1 MTEQIYHLDNHGQLD
16 PMAEEPF
23 ALEDDLQVLIASY
36 PKLLSGEQINP
47 NDPRRW
53 LLIQREQGIAD
64 TEDGNYR
71 WALDHLL
78 IDQDAMPT
86 LVETKRSNNTEI
98 RRSIVGQMLD
108 YAAFARRTWKVD
120 DIRRAFEEAEN
131 DSGRNPN
138 DSLFEI
144 LQSENEPDVDD
155 FWQRVETNLRA
166 ARMRLLFVADDIPDE
181 LAHVVEFLNEQMPG
195 VEVLA
200 VEIKQFLGET
210 GKTLVPR
217 VIGRT
222 AAIPDKASTGS
233 RKKMNRDEFF
243 AQMPSPQVRQ
253 AAKRLMDVAEISGG
267 IISFGS
273 SGISIRCRCQVW
285 KRALTLA
292 WIYPDPNRG
301 WSLTRQF
308 TFGTNNWDMGEYPD
322 ELREILKSWTDQFK
336 DDAFTSDVSDMDT
349 NTAWMITYG
358 DAVTNIDV
366 LEERLKNVL
375 TSLKRLKP
383 EQE

>member
-1 MTEQIYHLDNHGQLD
+1 
-16 PMAEEPF
+16 
-23 ALEDDLQVLIASY
+23 
-36 PKLLSGEQINP
+36 
-47 NDPRRW
+47 
-53 LLIQREQGIAD
+53 
-64 TEDGNYR
+64 
-71 WALDHLL
+71 
-78 IDQDAMPT
+78 MPT

-98 RRSIVGQMLD
+98 RRSVVGQMLD

-195 VEVLA
+195 IEVLA

-222 AAIPDKASTGS
+222 AAVPDKASTGS
-233 RKKMNRDEFF
+233 RKKMNRDDFF
-243 AQMPSPQVRQ
+243 AQMPSAQVQQ
-253 AAKRLMDVAEISGG
+253 AAKRLMDVAETNGG
-267 IISFGS
+267 IISFGG
-273 SGISIRCRCQVW
+273 SGISIRYRCRAW
-285 KRALTLA
+285 RTPLTLV
-292 WIYPDPNRG
+292 WIYPDANSG
-301 WSLTRQF
+301 WMRTSQF
-308 TFGTNNWDMGEYPD
+308 TFGTNTWDMENYAD
-322 ELREILKSWTDQFK
+322 ELRDILKNWADQFE
-336 DDAFTSDVSDMDT
+336 DDAFTSDASQEGQ
-349 NTAWMITYG
+349 NQAWMITYK
-358 DAVTNIDV
+358 DAATNIDV
-366 LEERLKNVL
+366 LAERLTSVL
-375 TSLKRLKP
+375 SRLQRLEP
-383 EQE
+383 LQD

>member
-1 MTEQIYHLDNHGQLD
+1 MV
-16 PMAEEPF
+16 EEPF
-23 ALEDDLQVLIASY
+23 ALEDILQELIADH

-120 DIRRAFEEAEN
+120 NIRREFEEAEN
-131 DSGRNPN
+131 GAGRSSNEALLN
-138 DSLFEI
+138 L
-144 LQSENEPDVDD
+144 LQSESEPDVDD

-195 VEVLA
+195 IEVLA
-200 VEIKQFLGET
+200 VEIKQFKGET

-222 AAIPDKASTGS
+222 AAIPDKSSTSS
-233 RKKMNRDEFF
+233 RKKINRDEFF

-253 AAKRLMDVAEISGG
+253 AAERLMDVAKANGG
-267 IISFGS
+267 FVSFGS

-308 TFGTNNWDMGEYPD
+308 TFGTNNWDMGKYTD
-322 ELREILKSWTDQFK
+322 ELRAILKSWTDQFK
-336 DDAFTSDVSDMDT
+336 DDAFTTDVSDMDT
-349 NTAWMITYG
+349 NTAWMITYE
-358 DAVTNIDV
+358 DAIVNIDV
-366 LEERLKNVL
+366 LAERLGNVL
-375 TSLKRLKP
+375 RTLQSLEP

>member
-1 MTEQIYHLDNHGQLD
+1 
-16 PMAEEPF
+16 MAEEPF
-23 ALEDDLQVLIASY
+23 ALEDTLQELIANH

-47 NDPRRW
+47 HDPRRW
-53 LLIQREQGIAD
+53 LLIKREQGIAD

-98 RRSIVGQMLD
+98 RRTIVGQMLD

-120 DIRRAFEEAEN
+120 DIRRGFEEAES
-131 DSGRNPN
+131 DAGRNPN
-138 DSLFEI
+138 DALSEL
-144 LQSENEPDVDD
+144 LQSDSEPDVDD
-155 FWQRVETNLRA
+155 FWQRVDTNLRA
-166 ARMRLLFVADDIPDE
+166 ARMRLLFVADGIPDE

-195 VEVLA
+195 IEVLA
-200 VEIKQFLGET
+200 VEIKQFLGAT

-233 RKKMNRDEFF
+233 RKKVSRDEFF
-243 AQMPSPQVRQ
+243 AQMPSPQVQQ
-253 AAKRLMDVAEISGG
+253 AAERLMDVAEANGG
-267 IISFGS
+267 IVSFGS

-301 WSLTRQF
+301 WIRTRQF
-308 TFGTNNWDMGEYPD
+308 TFGTNTWDMEKYPA
-322 ELREILKSWTDQFK
+322 ELREILKNWADQFE
-336 DDAFTSDVSDMDT
+336 DDAFTSDASQEGE
-349 NTAWMITYG
+349 NQAWMITYE
-358 DAVTNIDV
+358 DAVANIDV
-366 LEERLKNVL
+366 LAERLENVL
-375 TSLKRLKP
+375 TSLKQLKP
-383 EQE
+383 EQG

>member
-1 MTEQIYHLDNHGQLD
+1 MTEQIYHLDNQGQLD

-23 ALEDDLQVLIASY
+23 ALEDTLQELIADH

-47 NDPRRW
+47 SDPRRW

-86 LVETKRSNNTEI
+86 LVETKRSNSTEI

-120 DIRRAFEEAEN
+120 DIRRAFEKTEN
-131 DSGRNPN
+131 DAGRNPT
-138 DSLFEI
+138 DALLEI

-166 ARMRLLFVADDIPDE
+166 ARLRLLFVADNIPDE

-195 VEVLA
+195 IEVLA

-233 RKKMNRDEFF
+233 RKKMSRDEFF
-243 AQMPSPQVRQ
+243 AQMPSPQVQQ
-253 AAKRLMDVAEISGG
+253 AAERLMDVAEANGG
-267 IISFGS
+267 IVTFRS
-273 SGISIRCRCQVW
+273 SGISIRCRC
-285 KRALTLA
+285 RAWQLPLTLA
-292 WIYPDPNRG
+292 WIYPDPNSG
-301 WSLTRQF
+301 WFRTRQF
-308 TFGTNNWDMGEYPD
+308 TFGTNTWDMEKYPD
-322 ELREILKSWTDQFK
+322 ELREILKNWADQFE
-336 DDAFTSDVSDMDT
+336 DDAFTSDASQEGE
-349 NTAWMITYG
+349 NQAWMITYD
-358 DAVTNIDV
+358 DAVEYIEM
-366 LEERLKNVL
+366 LAERLENVL
-375 TSLKRLKP
+375 RSLQSLEP

>member
-1 MTEQIYHLDNHGQLD
+1 
-16 PMAEEPF
+16 MAEEPF
-23 ALEDDLQVLIASY
+23 ALEDTLQELIANH

-98 RRSIVGQMLD
+98 RRSVVGQMLD

-120 DIRRAFEEAEN
+120 DIRRAFEEVEKDA
-131 DSGRNPN
+131 GRNAN
-138 DSLFEI
+138 DALFEL
-144 LQSENEPDVDD
+144 LQSESEPDVND

-222 AAIPDKASTGS
+222 AAISDKASTGS
-233 RKKMNRDEFF
+233 RKRLSRDEFL
-243 AQMPSPQVRQ
+243 AQMPSPQVAE
-253 AAKRLMDVAEISGG
+253 AAERLMNVAKKEGG
-267 IISFGS
+267 FVYFGS
-273 SGISIRCRCQVW
+273 SGISIRCHCPAW
-285 KRALTLA
+285 SRALSLV
-292 WIYPDPNRG
+292 WIYPFSGRTG
-301 WSLTRQF
+301 WSAAREF
-308 TFGTNNWDMGEYPD
+308 TFGMTLWDMGKQPT
-322 ELREILKSWTDQFK
+322 ELLEILKGWTAQFER
-336 DDAFTSDVSDMDT
+336 DTFATSASSNDIDAW
-349 NTAWMITYG
+349 AITHE
-358 DAVTNIDV
+358 DAATNIDM
-366 LEERLKNVL
+366 LAERLENVL
-375 TSLKRLKP
+375 RSLQQLEP
-383 EQE
+383 LQE

>member
-1 MTEQIYHLDNHGQLD
+1 MTEQIYHLNKQGHLD

-23 ALEDDLQVLIASY
+23 ALDDTLQESIANH

-71 WALDHLL
+71 WALDRLL

-98 RRSIVGQMLD
+98 RRSVVGQMLD

-120 DIRRAFEEAEN
+120 DIRRAFEEVEKDA
-131 DSGRNPN
+131 GRNAN
-138 DSLFEI
+138 DALFEL
-144 LQSENEPDVDD
+144 LQSESDPDVND

-195 VEVLA
+195 IEVLA
-200 VEIKQFLGET
+200 VEIKQYRGKS

-222 AAIPDKASTGS
+222 AAISDKASASS
-233 RKKMNRDEFF
+233 RKRMSRDEFF
-243 AQMPSPQVRQ
+243 AQMPGPQVRQ
-253 AAKRLMDVAEISGG
+253 AAERLMNVAETNGG
-267 IISFGS
+267 SVIFGG
-273 SGISIRCRCQVW
+273 SGISIRCRC
-285 KRALTLA
+285 RAWHRLLTLA

-301 WSLTRQF
+301 WMRTSQF
-308 TFGTNNWDMGEYPD
+308 TFGTNTWDMEEYPD
-322 ELREILKSWTDQFK
+322 ELRVILKNWADQFK
-336 DDAFTSDVSDMDT
+336 DDAFTSDASEEGQ
-349 NTAWMITYG
+349 NQAWMITYE
-358 DAVTNIDV
+358 DAVTNINV
-366 LEERLKNVL
+366 LAERLENVL
-375 TSLKRLKP
+375 RSLQNLEP

>member
-1 MTEQIYHLDNHGQLD
+1 MTEQIYHLNTLGQLD

-23 ALEDDLQVLIASY
+23 ALEDTLQELIADH
-36 PKLLSGEQINP
+36 PMLLSGEQINP
-47 NDPRRW
+47 HDPRRW

-64 TEDGNYR
+64 TEDGKYR

-86 LVETKRSNNTEI
+86 LVETKRSDNSEL
-98 RRSIVGQMLD
+98 RRTIVGQMLD

-131 DSGRNPN
+131 VAGRNPN
-138 DSLFEI
+138 DTLSEL
-144 LQSENEPDVDD
+144 LQSDSEPDVDE

-166 ARMRLLFVADDIPDE
+166 ARIRLLFVADDIPDE

-195 VEVLA
+195 IEVLA

-222 AAIPDKASTGS
+222 AAIPDKSSTSS
-233 RKKMNRDEFF
+233 RKKMGRDEFF
-243 AQMPSPQVRQ
+243 DQMPSRKVQQ
-253 AAKRLMDVAEISGG
+253 AAERLMNVAKANGG
-267 IISFGS
+267 FVSFGS

-308 TFGTNNWDMGEYPD
+308 TFGTNNWDMGKYPD
-322 ELREILKSWTDQFK
+322 ELRAILKSWTDQFK
-336 DDAFTSDVSDMDT
+336 DDAFATDVSDMDT
-349 NTAWMITYG
+349 NTAWMITYE
-358 DAVTNIDV
+358 DAVENIDV
-366 LEERLKNVL
+366 LAERLANVL
-375 TSLKRLKP
+375 ANLQRLKP